1 MLTQLVA
8 LQMQGEPSTS
18 VKAESL
24 EELPSNSNSSK
35 MNIKHSF
42 ILRLIDEIDNQ
53 LEINGID
60 SSIPENALLY
70 EIQMDLIAQAIRLER
85 AFVYQ
90 ECI

>member
-1 MLTQLVA
+1 
-8 LQMQGEPSTS
+8 
-18 VKAESL
+18 
-24 EELPSNSNSSK
+24 
-35 MNIKHSF
+35 MNTKHSF

-70 EIQMDLIAQAIRLER
+70 EIQMDLIAQALRLER

>member
-1 MLTQLVA
+1 
-8 LQMQGEPSTS
+8 
-18 VKAESL
+18 
-24 EELPSNSNSSK
+24 
-35 MNIKHSF
+35 MNTKHSF

>member
-1 MLTQLVA
+1 
-8 LQMQGEPSTS
+8 
-18 VKAESL
+18 
-24 EELPSNSNSSK
+24 

-85 AFVYQ
+85 IFNYQ

>member
-1 MLTQLVA
+1 MNF
-8 LQMQGEPSTS
+8 
-18 VKAESL
+18 
-24 EELPSNSNSSK
+24 PSNSNPSK

>member
-1 MLTQLVA
+1 MLLA
-8 LQMQGEPSTS
+8 SKKFL
-18 VKAESL
+18 
-24 EELPSNSNSSK
+24 SNSNSSK
-35 MNIKHSF
+35 MNTKHSF

>member
-1 MLTQLVA
+1 
-8 LQMQGEPSTS
+8 
-18 VKAESL
+18 
-24 EELPSNSNSSK
+24 
-35 MNIKHSF
+35 MNTKHSF
-42 ILRLIDEIDNQ
+42 VLRLIDEIDNI

>member
-1 MLTQLVA
+1 
-8 LQMQGEPSTS
+8 
-18 VKAESL
+18 
-24 EELPSNSNSSK
+24 

>member
-1 MLTQLVA
+1 
-8 LQMQGEPSTS
+8 
-18 VKAESL
+18 
-24 EELPSNSNSSK
+24 
-35 MNIKHSF
+35 MNTKHSF

-85 AFVYQ
+85 IFNYQ

>member
-1 MLTQLVA
+1 
-8 LQMQGEPSTS
+8 
-18 VKAESL
+18 
-24 EELPSNSNSSK
+24 

-42 ILRLIDEIDNQ
+42 ILRLIDEIDKQ